1 METGAIVWPGWEVA
15 GLLGRGNQGSVY
27 ELRRQ
32 GPAGPE
38 RAALKVISIPQDP
51 QETVQLSRQGWAPQ
65 DIARLYKQRL
75 DEQLRQLD
83 LLRQMAEHPHVV
95 ACRDLRYAPHADGL
109 GWNIYMQM
117 DLLQP
122 LFRHYP
128 AEPTQIAQMGIQ
140 LCDAL
145 SAYRAKGLLHP
156 DLKPQNVLIAPDGSY
171 QLADFGG
178 IGNPAFVAPE
188 ICNGQ
193 AWHQTADVYS
203 LGLLMY
209 WLLNGRK
216 LPFEAP
222 SGDARMAHT
231 RRIRGENL
239 PDPMGG
245 SDSLKQIVL
254 LACAPDPNGRF
265 AAPEAMTAALKHV
278 LQPAPA
284 PVPMQNSLA
293 QPAPAPVPM
302 QNSLAQPAPAPV
314 PMQNSL
320 AQPTPEPAPAP
331 VPMQNSLAQPT
342 PKPAPAPVPM
352 QNSLAQPTPE
362 PAPAPVP
369 MQNSL
374 AQPAPAPAQEPV
386 HTQSSLAQPAPE
398 PAQPEP
404 MPEPEPAQPEPMP
417 APVLPEEPI
426 LPESTL
432 PAKKPGASEKP
443 VHGPKAEPPAKK
455 KSKLLLILS
464 IVAGVAVL
472 AVVAFFFLH
481 IWNDPTCGEIKTC
494 VICGKTEGK
503 ALAHSWKEASCS
515 APRTCSV
522 CGQQEGEALPH
533 DLEPATGTR
542 GALCKVCGA
551 EIGEPLNTRLW
562 YIRLTS
568 GGSGLQGSGTHSCT
582 DQEATLAFP
591 DDPTFRDSVITVTN
605 AQGVP
610 VSADSFQYTWEGS
623 VVHITPSPEL
633 AVGVYGIN
641 FQLSSGG
648 GALLML
654 GYGYE
659 DAYYQGEAD
668 YFWYGAYWKSSSCG
682 KYLTVQGN
690 TVTVSDGIS
699 DATCFDSSTN
709 MLGVEVN
716 AAGDT
721 AKPTAG
727 PWVEMETMSYYAYG
741 SAGCLN
747 VFRYAD
753 WYLACDSQGQLYM
766 TKELG
771 PDCFW
776 TEHK

>member
-1 METGAIVWPGWEVA
+1 MP
-15 GLLGRGNQGSVY
+15 
-27 ELRRQ
+27 
-32 GPAGPE
+32 
-38 RAALKVISIPQDP
+38 K
-51 QETVQLSRQGWAPQ
+51 
-65 DIARLYKQRL
+65 
-75 DEQLRQLD
+75 
-83 LLRQMAEHPHVV
+83 
-95 ACRDLRYAPHADGL
+95 
-109 GWNIYMQM
+109 
-117 DLLQP
+117 
-122 LFRHYP
+122 
-128 AEPTQIAQMGIQ
+128 
-140 LCDAL
+140 
-145 SAYRAKGLLHP
+145 
-156 DLKPQNVLIAPDGSY
+156 
-171 QLADFGG
+171 
-178 IGNPAFVAPE
+178 
-188 ICNGQ
+188 
-193 AWHQTADVYS
+193 
-203 LGLLMY
+203 
-209 WLLNGRK
+209 
-216 LPFEAP
+216 
-222 SGDARMAHT
+222 
-231 RRIRGENL
+231 
-239 PDPMGG
+239 
-245 SDSLKQIVL
+245 
-254 LACAPDPNGRF
+254 
-265 AAPEAMTAALKHV
+265 
-278 LQPAPA
+278 
-284 PVPMQNSLA
+284 
-293 QPAPAPVPM
+293 
-302 QNSLAQPAPAPV
+302 
-314 PMQNSL
+314 
-320 AQPTPEPAPAP
+320 PEP
-331 VPMQNSLAQPT
+331 VR
-342 PKPAPAPVPM
+342 
-352 QNSLAQPTPE
+352 
-362 PAPAPVP
+362 
-369 MQNSL
+369 
-374 AQPAPAPAQEPV
+374 
-386 HTQSSLAQPAPE
+386 
-398 PAQPEP
+398 PEP
-404 MPEPEPAQPEPMP
+404 MPVPEPIP
-417 APVLPEEPI
+417 APALPEEPI

-503 ALAHSWKEASCS
+503 ALAHSWQEASCS

-747 VFRYAD
+747 AFRYAD